1 MRGSDSMKKYDVSKI
16 MWLVVQIVTAFL
28 FIVPLLWMIVSSF
41 KVESE
46 IFKDMTSIKSLIL
59 LNPTLDNY
67 KEMFSRVPIFLYI
80 MNSFIY
86 ISIIVVAGLFVNSL
100 AGYALARLQFPFKK

>member
-1 MRGSDSMKKYDVSKI
+1 MRGSDSMKKNDISKI
-16 MWLVVQIVTAFL
+16 IWLVVQIVTAFL

-46 IFKDMTSIKSLIL
+46 IFKDMTSIKSLFL

-80 MNSFIY
+80 INNSCCWIICKFACWLRVSKIA
-86 ISIIVVAGLFVNSL
+86 ISF
-100 AGYALARLQFPFKK
+100 

>member
-1 MRGSDSMKKYDVSKI
+1 MKKYDVNKI
-16 MWLVVQIVTAFL
+16 MWSVVQIVTAFL
-28 FIVPLLWMIVSSF
+28 FIVPLLWMVVSSF

-46 IFKDMTSIKSLIL
+46 IFKDMTSIRSLFL
-59 LNPTLDNY
+59 SNPTLDNY
-67 KEMFSRVPIFLYI
+67 KEMFNRVPIFLYI

>member
-1 MRGSDSMKKYDVSKI
+1 MRGSDSMKKNDISKI
-16 MWLVVQIVTAFL
+16 IWLVVQIVTAFL

-46 IFKDMTSIKSLIL
+46 IFKDMTSIKSLFL

-86 ISIIVVAGLFVNSL
+86 ISVILVP
-100 AGYALARLQFPFKK
+100 Y